1 MNKGG
6 YQILDLNG
14 IEFVDSEEYVI
25 DGIFNKISETR
36 KPILVTN
43 FVLDGPN
50 KIKMRDVFAMFT
62 LETYEGTDQKYYIAY
77 IDLPFVEGINSPAS
91 IVVTQ
96 SDKVSVSFY

>member
-14 IEFVDSEEYVI
+14 IEFVDSEKYVI

-36 KPILVTN
+36 KPILITN

-62 LETYEGTDQKYYIAY
+62 LETDEQSHEKYYITY
-77 IDLPFVEGINSPAS
+77 IDLPLVEGINNPGT
-91 IVVTQ
+91 ILVEQ
-96 SDKVSVSFY
+96 SDKVIISFY